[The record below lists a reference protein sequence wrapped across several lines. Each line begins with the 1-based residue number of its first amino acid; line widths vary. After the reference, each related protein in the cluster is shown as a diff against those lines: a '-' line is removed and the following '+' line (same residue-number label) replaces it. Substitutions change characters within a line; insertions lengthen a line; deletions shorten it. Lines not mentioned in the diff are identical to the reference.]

1 MDKLEHL
8 KQMVLENID
17 REKAKISLSSNREI
31 FCHHVLF
38 LKGINAVFFL
48 NSYYINSDL
57 QTAKDCLYKIGMTN
71 AYYHEV
77 YNGEIFNVL
86 DTFVYPVLAGSQSL
100 IDRYLRYTKTQHE
113 DSFSTY
119 FGKAVQCLW
128 RKDEQGLAGNITGME
143 KWENGKWEKSYSGIV
158 RAFKGFINKDAQAI
172 TDGIDE
178 LIAKHDAQ
186 NQPGIIKDYINF
198 EAAAIAKLAIDNGY
212 ILKDAERLIPYD
224 LLRATPNEQYEG
236 YAFFDEIG

>member
-1 MDKLEHL
+1 MEHL
-8 KQMVLENID
+8 KQIVSENTD
-17 REKAKISLSSNREI
+17 REKAKIFLASNKEI
-31 FCHHVLF
+31 FYHHVLF
-38 LKGINAVFFL
+38 FKGINAVFFL
-48 NSYYINSDL
+48 NSCYINNDL

-100 IDRYLRYTKTQHE
+100 IDRYLHYTNTRHE

-119 FGKAVQCLW
+119 FGKAVQYLW
-128 RKDEQGLAGNITGME
+128 RKDEQGLARNINGME
-143 KWENGKWEKSYSGIV
+143 KWVNGKWEKSYSGIV
-158 RAFKGFINKDAQAI
+158 KAFKGFLDKDAQAI
-172 TDGIDE
+172 ADGIDE
-178 LIAKHDAQ
+178 SIAKHDAQ

-212 ILKDAERLIPYD
+212 MLDEAERLIPYE
-224 LLRATPNEQYEG
+224 LLRAAPNERYEG
-236 YAFFDEIG
+236 YAFFAEIE